1 MDMEAGKTLTNEE
14 VIRELLELLKKN
26 AMKEQANDVFEIC
39 SYVDGLEKKIDSMK
53 EELTNMQNQIKEM
66 QEDTLVN
73 NAKKALS
80 EAQERLNVRC
90 EQIKSQVSEVK
101 AQVKSTAK
109 SIVEEAKE
117 KGRAALYRVSEFW
130 RHSQYVHT
138 EANQPLHRRVSHII
152 LGVVAEHGDDGAVR
166 AVLARPIRAVK
177 AIAFNIKVDV
187 FHSKRLFQKLIFTI
201 CIFIIPS
208 PTFARSR
215 KNPLTDGSF
224 KSV

>member
-1 MDMEAGKTLTNEE
+1 MTVVLFPG
-14 VIRELLELLKKN
+14 
-26 AMKEQANDVFEIC
+26 
-39 SYVDGLEKKIDSMK
+39 
-53 EELTNMQNQIKEM
+53 
-66 QEDTLVN
+66 
-73 NAKKALS
+73 
-80 EAQERLNVRC
+80 
-90 EQIKSQVSEVK
+90 
-101 AQVKSTAK
+101 
-109 SIVEEAKE
+109 
-117 KGRAALYRVSEFW
+117 

-138 EANQPLHRRVSHII
+138 EANQPLHRRVRHII

-166 AVLARPIRAVK
+166 SVLARPIRAIK